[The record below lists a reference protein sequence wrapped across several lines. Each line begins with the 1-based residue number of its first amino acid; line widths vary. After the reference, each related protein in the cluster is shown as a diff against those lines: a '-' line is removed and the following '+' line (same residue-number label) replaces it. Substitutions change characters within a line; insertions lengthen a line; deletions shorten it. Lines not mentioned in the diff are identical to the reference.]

1 MSRKEMIIE
10 TVELV
15 GAKLNKDGIY
25 EMTEEQY
32 LQLDTELGNID
43 IPYSLCKNK
52 KDETKRAIYDGAK
65 KNKYCIIKLVEKK
78 ATKKIVKKDDE
89 KKTVVRTGAT
99 VKVYG
104 EKREDGRRFKV
115 IEVNNTKTHHF
126 EIWLAFDGKRKKM
139 GSSESKDELINMVQQ
154 MA

>member
-43 IPYSLCKNK
+43 ISDCQKIQKN
-52 KDETKRAIYDGAK
+52 
-65 KNKYCIIKLVEKK
+65 
-78 ATKKIVKKDDE
+78 
-89 KKTVVRTGAT
+89 
-99 VKVYG
+99 
-104 EKREDGRRFKV
+104 GRF
-115 IEVNNTKTHHF
+115 
-126 EIWLAFDGKRKKM
+126 
-139 GSSESKDELINMVQQ
+139 
-154 MA
+154 